1 MSTVH
6 EIERK
11 LDQIIRKQDEMFA
24 LLSRNYSRSLTIMAD
39 LTALQA
45 KVQAATDVEQSAILL
60 LQQLSA
66 DLKAAATDP
75 AKVQALA
82 DELDAKTQA
91 LAAAIVANTPAAPA
105 PPAPTPVPAPTPAPP
120 AAPADPVSTPATDPS
135 TTPTT

>member
-24 LLSRNYSRSLTIMAD
+24 LLLRNYSRSLIIMAD
-39 LTALQA
+39 LTNLEA
-45 KVQAATDVEQSAILL
+45 KVQAATDVEQSAIVL

-75 AKVQALA
+75 VKVQALA
-82 DELDAKTQA
+82 DALDARTHA
-91 LAAAIVANTPAAPA
+91 LAAAIVANTPAAP
-105 PPAPTPVPAPTPAPP
+105 PTPSPPTSPP